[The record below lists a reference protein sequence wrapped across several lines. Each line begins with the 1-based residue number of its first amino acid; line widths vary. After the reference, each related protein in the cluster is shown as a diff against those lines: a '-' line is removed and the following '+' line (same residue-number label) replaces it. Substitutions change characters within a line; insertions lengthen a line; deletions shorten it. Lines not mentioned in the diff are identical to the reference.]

1 MTKFILIMQRMGRSS
16 KTALVVILTIL
27 SASCGGPKNLD
38 MSDNSLSDP
47 TTSGDTQ
54 IISAPIVKKNFVK
67 KNNEVTDHEEYFVRR
82 SIQDYFVKFCES
94 NVDRV
99 ELQDYLD
106 HLGDD
111 LKVATLEVEIRNGN
125 WDICDD
131 NLEQQ
136 SRIGEYMII
145 HRIIKD

>member
-1 MTKFILIMQRMGRSS
+1 M
-16 KTALVVILTIL
+16 
-27 SASCGGPKNLD
+27 
-38 MSDNSLSDP
+38 
-47 TTSGDTQ
+47 
-54 IISAPIVKKNFVK
+54 
-67 KNNEVTDHEEYFVRR
+67 
-82 SIQDYFVKFCES
+82 KFCES

-131 NLEQQ
+131 NLERQ
-136 SRIGEYMII
+136 SRMGEYMII